1 MVYLNWRTKLG
12 SLVNGRYLR
21 SICAKTG
28 QFFGSLLL
36 CLQAISYSAQA
47 QTEAQKAG
55 MPTLF
60 DVFAQED
67 IPDYG
72 ALRQIRFLT
81 ESDYPPLHFLR
92 SDGELAGFNVDVA
105 RALCLELNVQ
115 CTVQPW
121 RWDKLNEAL
130 ALNAGDAIIASV
142 RPTQETAAIQI
153 YSVPYYVTPARFVSL
168 KNTGLSGTSVQ
179 DLANKTIA
187 VVAGSAHEAYLKG
200 AAPKLKREPFV
211 SLAEAQAALVSGRV
225 DTIFGDGL
233 TLSIWLGQDQGS
245 SAHFVGG
252 AYFDNAFFG
261 EGARIAFR
269 PEDETMRLAVNYGLR
284 KLSSKGILTALYWKY
299 FPIGFY

>member
-1 MVYLNWRTKLG
+1 MVYPNPWTKLG
-12 SLVNGRYLR
+12 IVVNGRYLQ
-21 SICAKTG
+21 SFCAKTG
-28 QFFGSLLL
+28 QFLGGALL
-36 CLQAISYSAQA
+36 CLLAMLHGAQA
-47 QTEAQKAG
+47 QTEAQKAP

-72 ALRQIRFLT
+72 SLRQIRFLT

-92 SDGELAGFNVDVA
+92 SDGELTGFNVDVA
-105 RALCLELNVQ
+105 RALCLELNLQ

-130 ALNAGDAIIASV
+130 ASGAGDAIIASV
-142 RPTQETAAIQI
+142 RPTQETAAVQI

-168 KNTGLSGTSVQ
+168 KDIGLTGTSEPE
-179 DLANKTIA
+179 LANKTIA
-187 VVAGSAHEAYLKG
+187 VVAGSAHEAYLKR
-200 AAPKLKREPFV
+200 AAPKLKREAV
-211 SLAEAQAALVSGRV
+211 LSLNEAQTALVSGRV
-225 DTIFGDGL
+225 DAIFGDGL
-233 TLSIWLGQDQGS
+233 TLSLWLGQDQGS
-245 SAHFVGG
+245 PAHFVGG

-284 KLSSKGILTALYWKY
+284 KLSAKGVLTALYWKY

>member
-1 MVYLNWRTKLG
+1 MVYLNRWTKLD
-12 SLVNGRYLR
+12 SMVNGRYV
-21 SICAKTG
+21 SSMCAKTG
-28 QFFGSLLL
+28 QFLGGLML
-36 CLQAISYSAQA
+36 CLLSMTHDTHA
-47 QTEAQKAG
+47 QTEAQKAP

-67 IPDYG
+67 VPDYG

-105 RALCLELNVQ
+105 RALCVELKLQ

-130 ALNAGDAIIASV
+130 ASSAGDAIIASI
-142 RPTQETAAIQI
+142 RPTQETAAVQI

-168 KNTGLSGTSVQ
+168 KDGGLSGTSEQ
-179 DLANKTIA
+179 DLANKTVA
-187 VVAGSAHEAYLKG
+187 VVAGSAHEAYLKR
-200 AAPKLKREPFV
+200 AAPKLKREAFL
-211 SLAEAQAALVSGRV
+211 SLAEAQAALVSGKI
-225 DTIFGDGL
+225 DAIFGDGL
-233 TLSIWLGQDQGS
+233 TLSLWLGQDQGS
-245 SAHFVGG
+245 PAHFVGG

-284 KLSSKGILTALYWKY
+284 KLSAKGILTALYWKY

>member
-1 MVYLNWRTKLG
+1 MVYLNPWTKLG
-12 SLVNGRYLR
+12 SVVNRRYLQ
-21 SICAKTG
+21 SFCAKTG
-28 QFFGSLLL
+28 QFLGGALL
-36 CLQAISYSAQA
+36 CLLAMLHGAQA
-47 QTEAQKAG
+47 QTEAQKAP

-67 IPDYG
+67 VPDYG
-72 ALRQIRFLT
+72 SLRQIRFLT

-92 SDGELAGFNVDVA
+92 SDGELTGFNVDVA
-105 RALCLELNVQ
+105 RALCLELNLQ

-130 ALNAGDAIIASV
+130 ASRAGDAIIASV
-142 RPTQETAAIQI
+142 RPTQETAAVQI

-168 KNTGLSGTSVQ
+168 KDIGLTGTSEPE
-179 DLANKTIA
+179 LANKTIA
-187 VVAGSAHEAYLKG
+187 VVAGSAHEAYLKR
-200 AAPKLKREPFV
+200 AAPKLKREAV
-211 SLAEAQAALVSGRV
+211 LSLNEAQTALVSGRV
-225 DTIFGDGL
+225 DAIFADGL
-233 TLSIWLGQDQGS
+233 TLSLWLGQDQGS
-245 SAHFVGG
+245 PAHFVGG

-284 KLSSKGILTALYWKY
+284 KLSAKGVLTALYWKY

>member
-1 MVYLNWRTKLG
+1 MVYLNPWTKLEIV
-12 SLVNGRYLR
+12 VNGRYLQ
-21 SICAKTG
+21 SFCAKTG
-28 QFFGSLLL
+28 QFLGGALL
-36 CLQAISYSAQA
+36 CLLAMLHGAQA
-47 QTEAQKAG
+47 QTEAQKAP

-67 IPDYG
+67 VPDYG
-72 ALRQIRFLT
+72 SLRQIRFLT

-92 SDGELAGFNVDVA
+92 SDGELTGFNVDVA
-105 RALCLELNVQ
+105 RALCLELNLQ

-130 ALNAGDAIIASV
+130 ASRAGDAIIASV
-142 RPTQETAAIQI
+142 RPTQETAAVQI

-168 KNTGLSGTSVQ
+168 KDIGLTGTSEPE
-179 DLANKTIA
+179 LANKTIA
-187 VVAGSAHEAYLKG
+187 VVAGSAHEAYLKR
-200 AAPKLKREPFV
+200 AAPKLKREAV
-211 SLAEAQAALVSGRV
+211 LSLNEAQTALVSGRV
-225 DTIFGDGL
+225 DAIFGDGL
-233 TLSIWLGQDQGS
+233 TLSLWLGQDQGS
-245 SAHFVGG
+245 PAHFVGG

-284 KLSSKGILTALYWKY
+284 KLSAKGVLTALYWKY